1 MEWRQFMNYKKII
14 VGVFSLSM
22 LVVSFLGCSTGEK
35 ETSAPVAA
43 DKEIVVGVTP
53 GANGEIMEFF
63 KGEAEKQGLKIKIVE
78 FSDYITPNEALNN
91 GEIDINAFQHKPFM
105 ENAIKEKGYKIIDIG
120 KTIIA
125 PMAIYSNKIKSL
137 DEIKDGNKM
146 AIPND
151 PTNGG
156 RALLLLQSAKLIKLK
171 DNIGFSPSVQDIVE
185 NPKHLQIFE
194 LEAAQIPRSLNDM
207 DFAAV
212 NMNYAVNAKLD
223 PKKDAILVESKDSAY
238 ANVLAVREAD
248 KDNPQLQKFVQLYQ
262 SEAVRNFI
270 LDRFAGSVIPVF

>member
-1 MEWRQFMNYKKII
+1 MNCKKII
-14 VGVFSLSM
+14 IGILFLTLMLLLFVGCDNAKKDV
-22 LVVSFLGCSTGEK
+22 K
-35 ETSAPVAA
+35 A
-43 DKEIVVGVTP
+43 DVDSKEIIVGVTP
-53 GANGEIMEFF
+53 GANGEIMDFF
-63 KGEAEKQGLKIKIVE
+63 KDEAAKQGLKIKVVE

-105 ENAIKEKGYKIIDIG
+105 ENAIKEKGYKIVDIG
-120 KTIIA
+120 KTIVA

-137 DEIKDGNKM
+137 AEIKDGDKM

-156 RALLLLQSAKLIKLK
+156 RALLLLQSANLIKLK
-171 DNIGFSPSVQDIVE
+171 DGVGISPSVQDIVS
-185 NPKHLQIFE
+185 NPMHLQIFE

-238 ANVLAVREAD
+238 ANVLVVREAD
-248 KDNPQLQKFVQLYQ
+248 KENPKLKKFVQLYQ

-270 LDRFAGSVIPVF
+270 LDRFAGAVIPVF